1 MRLILRKDIHMPF
14 GIQPIHIVIIVV
26 VALLIFGPKKLP
38 EMGRGVGKAISEFRN
53 GTKEM
58 TDNLRTEVNAGEN
71 AGTASFATTKSTVYQ
86 TSTQPEPFQPPSPT
100 SAPTGNFCIHCGSP
114 NPAEAHFCAACGTKL
129 PTVAG

>member
-1 MRLILRKDIHMPF
+1 MPF

-26 VALLIFGPKKLP
+26 VALLIFGPNKLP
-38 EMGRGVGKAISEFRN
+38 EMGRSIGKTINEFRN

-58 TDNLRTEVNAGEN
+58 TDGLRAEVNAGAS
-71 AGTASFATTKSTVYQ
+71 AGTTSFTAAQSTSHPTPMQV
-86 TSTQPEPFQPPSPT
+86 EPVKPQSPT
-100 SAPTGNFCIHCGSP
+100 TAPTGNFCIHCGSA